1 MPTLSP
7 YPLMETVLP
16 DGSVITFRQ
25 SRGTGVGTVV
35 LLHGIGSNSAS
46 WTAQLAHGL
55 GAGRVLA
62 WNAPGYGGTSGDS
75 TAVAPLRPA
84 AQDYAAKLWQWLDAL
99 GIKDVAL
106 VGHSLGCII
115 AARAAAIAP
124 QRVSRLTLLSPAQGY
139 ASATKADREQKR
151 SDRLNTL
158 TKLGVQGMAEK
169 RSSAML
175 SANATAA
182 QVATVQALMGSI
194 NVGGYTQAVH
204 LLMDAD
210 IGSDLAAVPQV
221 NTRIACGTAD
231 TITPSAGCAALATRF
246 NLTYTDIAGAGH
258 AITVEAPDAVNDY
271 LSV

>member
-7 YPLMETVLP
+7 YPVMETALP

-25 SRGTGVGTVV
+25 SRGTGAGTVV

-115 AARAAAIAP
+115 AARATALQP

-139 ASATKADREQKR
+139 ATATEADREQKR

-158 TKLGVQGMAEK
+158 GTLGVQGMAEK

-175 SANATAA
+175 SANATAE
-182 QVATVQALMGSI
+182 QKATVQALMGSI
-194 NVGGYTQAVH
+194 NVAGYTQAVH

-210 IGSDLAAVPQV
+210 IGSDLSTAPQV
-221 NTRIACGTAD
+221 NARVACGTAD
-231 TITPSAGCAALATRF
+231 SITPPAGCAALAARF
-246 NLTYTDIAGAGH
+246 NLPYTDITGAGH
-258 AITVEAPDAVNDY
+258 AIAVEAPDALNTY
-271 LSV
+271 LSK

>member
-1 MPTLSP
+1 MPTLSA
-7 YPLMETVLP
+7 YPVLENALP

-25 SRGTGVGTVV
+25 SRGTGLGTVV

-46 WTAQLAHGL
+46 WTGQLAHGL

-75 TAVAPLRPA
+75 TAVAPLRPS

-124 QRVSRLTLLSPAQGY
+124 HRVTRLTLLSPAQGY
-139 ASATKADREQKR
+139 ATATATDREQKR

-158 TKLGVQGMAEK
+158 TTLGVQGMAEK

-175 SANATAA
+175 SSNATAA
-182 QVATVQALMGSI
+182 QTAAVQALMGSI
-194 NVGGYTQAVH
+194 NVAGYTQAVH

-210 IGSDLAAVPQV
+210 IGSDLALVPQLSSRV
-221 NTRIACGTAD
+221 ACGTAD
-231 TITPSAGCAALATRF
+231 TITPPAGCAALAARF
-246 NLTYTDIAGAGH
+246 NLPYTDIAGAGH
-258 AITVEAPDAVNDY
+258 AIAVEAPDTVNTY
-271 LSV
+271 LTL

>member
-1 MPTLSP
+1 MLTLSP
-7 YPLMETVLP
+7 YPVMETALP

-25 SRGTGVGTVV
+25 SRGTGAGTVV

-62 WNAPGYGGTSGDS
+62 WNAPGYGDS
-75 TAVAPLRPA
+75 TAVAPQRPV

-115 AARAAAIAP
+115 AARAAALAP

-139 ASATKADREQKR
+139 ATATEADREQKR

-158 TKLGVQGMAEK
+158 SALGVQGMAEK
-169 RSSAML
+169 RSSAMV
-175 SANATAA
+175 SNNATAA
-182 QVATVQALMGSI
+182 KKATVLALMGSI
-194 NVGGYTQAVH
+194 NVSGYTQAVH

-210 IGSDLAAVPQV
+210 IGSDLAAAPQV
-221 NTRIACGTAD
+221 STRVACGTAD
-231 TITPSAGCAALATRF
+231 TITPPAGCAALAARF
-246 NLTYTDIAGAGH
+246 NLPYTDIAGAGH
-258 AITVEAPDAVNDY
+258 AIAVEVPDAVNEY
-271 LSV
+271 LSA